1 MAGNLDR
8 NRKEMICIQ
17 ITFGHYVVSCW
28 SDQGVDHEITLGQ
41 LMPYNPAS
49 QERKIEIFEPC
60 KMKDNYLAI
69 TFYAQIML
77 LLVSSM
83 LPTKPLI

>member
-1 MAGNLDR
+1 
-8 NRKEMICIQ
+8 MICIQ

-69 TFYAQIML
+69 AFYA
-77 LLVSSM
+77 
-83 LPTKPLI
+83 LINVFIGQQYVAHQALDIILIG